1 MNRSELTRG
10 ILDRYRELS
19 GRRGVERWRRV
30 VPSDVRRLWI
40 RHLFTDI
47 AQEKMSGT
55 PGFED
60 LILQY
65 ASPHER
71 SYIEHLQRLVAELPR
86 TPSGAFI
93 DEGDES
99 PVAAYVS
106 ALQSVELPDE
116 ALERFAELYFLTFR
130 GSTQTR
136 DRKITDRFSNEVH
149 AAAQHTFTGMNELVS
164 NPGALLALVGLLH
177 DDQTPAGRALLSFE
191 RRVGAHPFRQPPFTN
206 VVVYGSA
213 AIGPRTPTYP
223 GTQDIDI
230 LLIPNAGANKMAHQ
244 FFSQRAE
251 WAEAVVHY
259 VTQLSEQHP
268 TLPQEQRSVRE
279 QIIRTSLPV
288 LERLLKVLQ
297 HGPHPI
303 DLHLPE
309 HPTNFS
315 DPTGDWPKLCGPHIL
330 LHKEVG
336 DKSYSRYLDRS
347 IRSARAL
354 SKNIEP

>member
-30 VPSDVRRLWI
+30 VPRDVRRLWI

-60 LILQY
+60 IILQH
-65 ASPHER
+65 AAPRER
-71 SYIEHLQRLVAELPR
+71 AYIEQLKQLVAQLPR

-99 PVAAYVS
+99 PVTDYVT

-130 GSTQTR
+130 GGAHSH
-136 DRKITDRFSNEVH
+136 DRRITERFSNEVH
-149 AAAQHTFTGMNELVS
+149 TAARQTFTGMNELVS
-164 NPGALLALVGLLH
+164 NPGALLAAVRSLH
-177 DDQTPAGRALLSFE
+177 DDRTPTGRALLSFE
-191 RRVGAHPFRQPPFTN
+191 RRVGMHPFRQPPFTN

-230 LLIPNAGANKMAHQ
+230 LLIPHAGANKGAHQ

-268 TLPQEQRSVRE
+268 TLPQEQQGVRE
-279 QIIRTSLPV
+279 QIIRTSLPM
-288 LERLLKVLQ
+288 LERLLHVLRQ
-297 HGPHPI
+297 GPHPI

-315 DPTGDWPKLCGPHIL
+315 DPIGDWPKLCGPHIL

-347 IRSARAL
+347 IRSARAIHTAH
-354 SKNIEP
+354 S